1 MSHIPYFAAVKL
13 IRRFTTQINQAAEN
27 QRLSEGENLLL
38 SAIVA
43 QREIPSN
50 LLIHVHSNPL
60 LPGLTSLAIT
70 YTDSTRPAAY
80 LCCPLQ
86 GIRPFDDF
94 AALKTHTEEFS
105 RQFSLPTH
113 GTTWTA
119 LEGEVFG
126 HWSQAL
132 VDQQTDALSQ
142 LNRDLA
148 RLPQLAE
155 HVETQLAGELL
166 KAFPTSSVAQLK
178 AHRLHI
184 INTSDN
190 KVERVQSL
198 IEACLEDLAGQ
209 SQGATQA
216 RRYLAM
222 DGMPADAPDV
232 ERYQEALAAAGTT
245 AKAAMAKALTTHWLE
260 HAGTGGFNRRQQIA
274 LHMADG
280 FARAVLRGLEDG
292 SLEPGQ
298 AQALASLLSEEPG
311 AQMNAF
317 TLGCKD
323 SGSLLTGVPLAG
335 MLLLRSKGAASPLM
349 FLFTPASGLVTLHT
363 WAVLEKFV
371 HDLTRGAER
380 PEHVSLSN
388 WASVQTFSTVHVEHY
403 QALDAPFLAL
413 ADTLIKFQQDNLT
426 FRLGDHGPQVS
437 TLLAEVDDALDLRG
451 LLDPR
456 LRTLDGHGRWLEQ
469 GGRELPPGLPVAPS
483 RAGQPAGWR
492 VQIDALMQRLHALH
506 ASQPTVADCVR
517 RRLAPIVAV
526 LCEGQL
532 QPGDI
537 YLRHAN
543 GTPDPAIR
551 LTDWF
556 LDRCSTWSVE
566 PLREDDHLLDR
577 DGKVLPWPS
586 IAWVNRL
593 ITDHLE
599 DFAKFYTGQM
609 EDRCRNWV
617 RLAKGSVHFPRE
629 MRALREASLRVEH
642 ALEVYAGETNADLL
656 KLLLNALDYP
666 SAALRA
672 GLPGETAD
680 IHGMSLEVDTGKPVR
695 LSNCL
700 ALHQHGQRDG
710 KVLVWVC
717 YESFFVF
724 TLLDTLRTGFS
735 RSISNEQERETWLS
749 LLPPRQR
756 MAARRRLDSPGV
768 SGSLYLAAVTG
779 DFIAEQCQREAERR
793 RAVIGFS
800 RDAVELSGFPHE
812 LYQRYLDNEARVD
825 LLLPLLDRAQLNAQ
839 TLEFTDRLPEWLRNA
854 SGAQL
859 EKLTQLLQRCVA
871 VTGPQNDYLFDISG
885 LYDFSRSLL
894 SSKLMADYPG
904 GPNDPDKI
912 ILTLTR
918 YVVSPGGVGMVPSS
932 IAAASFVETRT
943 LTQAALDHMVTLQ
956 SATLRVSLRDAPAG
970 VEPPTAEAVRAI
982 IHQLDVAGR
991 YRSLLADAFNPAGK
1005 DYARRRTL
1013 FCESFS
1019 VQMQVD
1025 ALQQRLMNNFTDTAV
1040 AYVNALMQMPDA
1052 LARPAVAGQAIGIC
1066 QLKLRADPKL
1076 EPDPVLGIHIIG
1088 PDDRKAGPVLLFVA
1102 YDTSA
1107 SLTEHDDEAALLAH
1121 LQKDT
1126 ALQRLIVERVPR
1138 EVKDRYNHNGL
1149 LHPHLLWY
1157 TEDMFDVNPEP
1168 APATLVRDQEAGN
1181 ALHHLFADNLKLLMH
1196 LAEARTVTTAEA
1208 DWKAFCQLM
1217 SLGLEQGAQF
1227 LPLKLSVLVD
1237 TWQAETLFEDAA
1249 KAASHSSWGQA
1260 LAEFVAGLATL
1271 ASGRSTPHGDEPR
1284 GFRETQ
1290 AAGAPVTKSG
1300 SGESLTEAPDEL
1312 MPIEGE
1318 ALAGNDRLQTP
1329 EQGAPAAT
1337 SSASGW
1343 APEPLPANLQDR
1355 LLQMVAQ
1362 DIQLSDLRKDPALHL
1377 YQDAKTGAYY
1387 APVRGRVFEVRQ
1399 TDDAWTIYH
1408 NDERGPQI
1416 QRVQDEWQISPPN
1429 RLLGG
1434 GAAVSYA
1441 YHSRDTDAS
1450 ARTHFVTEASG
1461 MARMRRRFAGRYYM
1475 IQTAHGQAMRY
1486 LRQTLDNLNTTQ
1498 PSTPLSPAVEG
1509 VLQDILGTPSTPP
1522 LLSALRTKCIDLFD
1536 ELLKP
1541 SMDPRTSLR
1550 YVIGHNLLGY
1560 ERTTAFTYPSDPQKR
1575 IFFTEAFF
1583 NLRTEVQ
1590 VHALP
1595 EIPQAQ
1601 LLTHQQAVTLIH
1613 ELSHTRLDAVDLAY
1627 VEASVPF
1634 LDLIDQQSAA
1644 SKGFVRAVKRARA
1657 TELSVLTPSAYLFR
1671 AEEKGVF
1678 RDYETRDGRQ
1688 KKTVLDIT
1696 GAKTL
1701 ADARI
1706 VFRSDADKRARVIMA
1721 NADSMALIVSLIGRG
1736 DFPPAPG
1743 ASGG

>member
-1 MSHIPYFAAVKL
+1 MSHTPYFAATRL
-13 IRRFTTQINQAAEN
+13 IRRFTTQITQAAEDHH
-27 QRLSEGENLLL
+27 LSEAENLLL

-50 LLIHVHSNPL
+50 LLIHVHSNAL
-60 LPGLTSLAIT
+60 LPGLSSLAIT
-70 YTDSTRPAAY
+70 HTDSTRPTAY

-86 GIRPFDDF
+86 GIRRFDNF
-94 AALKTHTEEFS
+94 AALKTHAEQLGT
-105 RQFSLPTH
+105 QFSLPRRT
-113 GTTWTA
+113 TTWTA
-119 LEGEVFG
+119 LEGELFG

-132 VDQQTDALSQ
+132 VDQQTEALSQ
-142 LNRDLA
+142 LNLELA
-148 RLPQLAE
+148 KLPRLADR
-155 HVETQLAGELL
+155 VETLLAGELL
-166 KAFPTSSVAQLK
+166 KAFPASTVAQLK
-178 AHRLHI
+178 AHQLHI
-184 INTSDN
+184 INTSDST
-190 KVERVQSL
+190 VERVQSL

-216 RRYLAM
+216 RRYLALN
-222 DGMPADAPDV
+222 GKPADATDV
-232 ERYQEALAAAGTT
+232 KRYEQALAAVGTT
-245 AKAAMAKALTTHWLE
+245 AKTAMAKALTAHWLE

-280 FARAVLRGLEDG
+280 FARAVLKGLEDG
-292 SLEPGQ
+292 SLEPAQ
-298 AQALASLLSEEPG
+298 AQALASLLSEKPG
-311 AQMNAF
+311 AQMSAF

-335 MLLLRSKGAASPLM
+335 MLLLRSKAATSPLM
-349 FLFTPASGLVTLHT
+349 FLFTPASGLMPLHT

-388 WASVQTFSTVHVEHY
+388 WASVQTFGTVHVEQY
-403 QALDAPFLAL
+403 QALDTPFLAL
-413 ADTLIKFQQDNLT
+413 ADTLIKVQLDNLT
-426 FRLGDHGPQVS
+426 YRLGDHGPQVS

-456 LRTLDGHGRWLEQ
+456 LHALDGHGRWVER
-469 GGRELPPGLPVAPS
+469 GERALPHGLPVAPS
-483 RAGQPAGWR
+483 RATQPAAWR
-492 VQIDALMQRLHALH
+492 VQVGALMQRLYALH
-506 ASQPTVADCVR
+506 ASQPTVAGCVR
-517 RRLAPIVAV
+517 RRLAPVMAV

-537 YLRHAN
+537 YLKHAN

-556 LDRCSTWSVE
+556 IDRCSTWSVE
-566 PLREDDHLLDR
+566 PLRQHDHLLDR
-577 DGKVLPWPS
+577 DGNVLAWPS

-609 EDRCRNWV
+609 EDRCRDWV

-666 SAALRA
+666 RAALRA

-700 ALHQHGQRDG
+700 ALHQHDQRDG

-749 LLPPRQR
+749 LLTPRQR
-756 MAARRRLDSPGV
+756 MAARLRLDTPGA
-768 SGSLYLAAVTG
+768 SGSLYLVAVTG

-800 RDAVELSGFPHE
+800 RDAVAQSGFPHD
-812 LYQRYLDNEARVD
+812 LYQRYLDTEARVD

-839 TLEFTDRLPEWLRNA
+839 TLEFTDRLPAWLREA

-859 EKLTQLLQRCVA
+859 DKLTLLLQRCVA

-894 SSKLMADYPG
+894 SSKLMADYPD

-943 LTQAALDHMVTLQ
+943 LTHAALDHMVTLQ
-956 SATLRVSLRDAPAG
+956 SATLKVSLRDAPPG

-982 IHQLDVAGR
+982 IHQLDVAGQ
-991 YRSLLADAFNPAGK
+991 YRSLLAVAFNPAGK

-1025 ALQQRLMNNFTDTAV
+1025 ALQQRLMNNFSDTAV

-1052 LARPAVAGQAIGIC
+1052 LARPAVEGQAIGIC

-1076 EPDPVLGIHIIG
+1076 EPDPVLGMHIIG

-1107 SLTEHDDEAALLAH
+1107 SLTEHKDEAALLAH
-1121 LQKDT
+1121 LQKDP

-1138 EVKDRYNHNGL
+1138 DVKDRYNHNGL

-1168 APATLVRDQEAGN
+1168 APATLVRDQAPGN
-1181 ALHHLFADNLKLLMH
+1181 ALHHLFGDNLRLLTH

-1227 LPLKLSVLVD
+1227 LPLKLSMLVD

-1284 GFRETQ
+1284 GFKETET
-1290 AAGAPVTKSG
+1290 AVPAVIESG
-1300 SGESLTEAPDEL
+1300 SGESLTEVPDEL
-1312 MPIEGE
+1312 LPIDSDV
-1318 ALAGNDRLQTP
+1318 LAGEGLLQAP
-1329 EQGAPAAT
+1329 EPGVPAAT

-1362 DIQLSDLRKDPALHL
+1362 DVQLSDLRKDTAQHL

-1387 APVRGRVFEVRQ
+1387 APVQGRVFEVRQ
-1399 TDDAWTIYH
+1399 ADDAWTIYH

-1416 QRVQDEWQISPPN
+1416 QRVQDQWQISPPN

-1434 GAAVSYA
+1434 GAAISYA
-1441 YHSRDTDAS
+1441 YHSGDTEAN

-1461 MARMRRRFAGRYYM
+1461 MAQIRRRFAGRYYM
-1475 IQTAHGQAMRY
+1475 IQTAHGQAIRY
-1486 LRQTLDNLNTTQ
+1486 LRQTLANLNTTQ
-1498 PSTPLSPAVEG
+1498 PSTPLAPAVEG
-1509 VLQDILGTPSTPP
+1509 VLQNILGTPSTPP
-1522 LLSALRTKCIDLFD
+1522 LLAALRTKCIDLFD

-1541 SMDPRTSLR
+1541 SLDPRTSPR

-1583 NLRTEVQ
+1583 TLRTEVQ
-1590 VHALP
+1590 MHALP
-1595 EIPQAQ
+1595 HIPQAQ
-1601 LLTHQQAVTLIH
+1601 LLTHQQAATLIH
-1613 ELSHTRLDAVDLAY
+1613 ELCHTRLDAVDLAY

-1634 LDLIDQQSAA
+1634 LDLIDQQSGT
-1644 SKGFVRAVKRARA
+1644 SKGFVRAVQRARA

-1678 RDYETRDGRQ
+1678 RDYKTSDGRQ
-1688 KKTVLDIT
+1688 KKTVLAIT

-1701 ADARI
+1701 ADARL
-1706 VFRSDADKRARVIMA
+1706 VFQSDADKRARVILA
-1721 NADSMALIVSLIGRG
+1721 NADSLALIVSLLGRG
-1736 DFPPAPG
+1736 RFPPTA
-1743 ASGG
+1743 AATGG